1 MAPALNNQTFLSQ
14 TEDAAIQQIIAGGV
28 PGTTMPAWGGYLSE
42 ADIAAITAF
51 LRSLEEN
58 APAMAAP

>member
-1 MAPALNNQTFLSQ
+1 MCIRDS
-14 TEDAAIQQIIAGGV
+14 
-28 PGTTMPAWGGYLSE
+28 GTTMPAWGGYLSE